1 MYRNKSD
8 VNIESVA
15 LDFKALKKKKFPGWL
30 VIKLFQ

>member
-8 VNIESVA
+8 VNVESVA
-15 LDFKALKKKKFPGWL
+15 LDLKLKKKKFPGWL